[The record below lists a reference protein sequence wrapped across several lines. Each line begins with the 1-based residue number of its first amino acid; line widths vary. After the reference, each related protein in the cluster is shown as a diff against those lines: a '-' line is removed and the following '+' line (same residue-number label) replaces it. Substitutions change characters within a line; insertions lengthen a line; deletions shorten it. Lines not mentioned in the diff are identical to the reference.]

1 MKKRTTIIIIII
13 AAVII
18 IGIFLFKHFSGES
31 QNIQIETETIGRADI
46 SNTVTATGSLDAIV
60 SVDVSTQVSG
70 KIDKIYVDYNS
81 IVKKGQLLARLDTM
95 VLASKLKSSKAS
107 LDQAQADYEYQKSKY
122 ERYQKLIVKKLI
134 AQTDFDEIKYNYKS
148 SIANMEIAKA
158 SYETNKT
165 DLEYAY
171 IYSPIDGIVEE
182 RDVEE
187 GETVASNFSAPT
199 LFKIANDLTHMKIEA
214 NVDEA
219 DIGQVKINQRVE
231 FNVDAFPDRTFSG
244 KVTEV
249 RLDADTEAT
258 VITYTVVINA
268 PNPDKTLLPGMT
280 ANVVFYV
287 TEKKNIV
294 VVPNKA
300 IEFTPETNSLIS
312 YKQTHPEIKVTMPK
326 PGEQLSGDKQKE
338 VWVLTDS
345 TLYPKIIEVG
355 ETNEINYELISG
367 LNEGDRVIISMS
379 SFKGKIKSSET
390 GSSKS
395 PFMPTRPGK
404 NNKK

>member
-1 MKKRTTIIIIII
+1 MKKITIIIIL
-13 AAVII
+13 ASAII
-18 IGIFLFKHFSGES
+18 IGVFLFIHFSGKS
-31 QNIQIETETIGRADI
+31 QNIQIDTETIGRADI

-165 DLEYAY
+165 DLGYAY

-199 LFKIANDLTHMKIEA
+199 LFKIANDLTQMKIETD
-214 NVDEA
+214 VDEA

-231 FNVDAFPDRTFSG
+231 FNVDAYPDRTFSG

-249 RLDADTEAT
+249 RLDANTEAT

-287 TEKKNIV
+287 TEKNNIV

-300 IEFTPETNSLIS
+300 IQFTPNINSLIS
-312 YKQTHPEIKVTMPK
+312 YKQTHPEMKVTLPK
-326 PGEQLSGDKQKE
+326 PVEHLSGDKQKE

-345 TLYPKIIEVG
+345 TIYPKTIEVG
-355 ETNEINYELISG
+355 ETNEINYELLSG

-379 SFKGKIKSSET
+379 SFKGKIKSSEA

-395 PFMPTRPGK
+395 PFMPTRPGR
-404 NNKK
+404 NKKK

>member
-1 MKKRTTIIIIII
+1 
-13 AAVII
+13 
-18 IGIFLFKHFSGES
+18 
-31 QNIQIETETIGRADI
+31 
-46 SNTVTATGSLDAIV
+46 
-60 SVDVSTQVSG
+60 VDVSTQVSG

-122 ERYQKLIVKKLI
+122 ERYQKLIAKKLI

-165 DLEYAY
+165 DLGYAY

-187 GETVASNFSAPT
+187 GETVASNFSAPI

-231 FNVDAFPDRTFSG
+231 FNVDAYPDRTFSG

-287 TEKKNIV
+287 TEKDNIV

-300 IEFTPETNSLIS
+300 IQFTPDINSLIS
-312 YKQTHPEIKVTMPK
+312 YKQTHPEMKVTMPK
-326 PGEQLSGDKQKE
+326 PGDHLSGDKQKE

-345 TLYPKIIEVG
+345 AIYPKTIEVG
-355 ETNEINYELISG
+355 ETNEINYELLSG
-367 LNEGDRVIISMS
+367 LKEGDRVIISMS

-404 NNKK
+404 NKKK

>member
-1 MKKRTTIIIIII
+1 MKKRTTIIIIIL
-13 AAVII
+13 AASII
-18 IGIFLFKHFSGES
+18 IGFFLFKHFSGGN
-31 QNIQIETETIGRADI
+31 QDIQIETETIGRANI
-46 SNTVTATGSLDAIV
+46 SNTVTATGSLDAII

-70 KIDKIYVDYNS
+70 KIEKIFVDYNS

-122 ERYQKLIVKKLI
+122 DRYQKLIVKKLI

-148 SIANMEIAKA
+148 SIANMKIAKA

-165 DLEYAY
+165 NLSYAY

-187 GETVASNFSAPT
+187 GETVASSFSAPI
-199 LFKIANDLTHMKIEA
+199 LFKIANDLTQMKIETD
-214 NVDEA
+214 VDEA
-219 DIGQVKINQRVE
+219 DIGQVKFNQRVE
-231 FNVDAFPDRTFSG
+231 FTVDAFPDRKFSG

-249 RLDADTEAT
+249 RLDADTDAT

-287 TEKKNIV
+287 TEKNNIA

-300 IEFTPETNSLIS
+300 VQFTPDINSLIN
-312 YKQTHPEIKVTMPK
+312 YKQTHPEIEVTMPK
-326 PGEQLSGDKQKE
+326 PGKHLSKDNQKR
-338 VWVLTDS
+338 VWILTDN
-345 TLYPKIIEVG
+345 TLYPKNIEVG
-355 ETNEINYELISG
+355 ETDEINYELLSG
-367 LNEGDRVIISMS
+367 LNEGDRVIVSMS
-379 SFKGKIKSSET
+379 SFKGKTKSPGAEN
-390 GSSKS
+390 SKS
-395 PFMPTRPGK
+395 PFMPTRPGR
-404 NNKK
+404 KK

>member
-1 MKKRTTIIIIII
+1 MKKRTTIIIIL

-18 IGIFLFKHFSGES
+18 IGFFLFKHFSGKN
-31 QNIQIETETIGRADI
+31 QNIKIETETIGLADI

-70 KIDKIYVDYNS
+70 KIEKIFVDYNS
-81 IVKKGQLLARLDTM
+81 IVKKGQLLARLDTL

-148 SIANMEIAKA
+148 SIANIEIAKA

-165 DLEYAY
+165 NLSYAY

-199 LFKIANDLTHMKIEA
+199 LFKIANDLTQMKIET

-231 FNVDAFPDRTFSG
+231 FTVDAFPERTFAG
-244 KVTEV
+244 RVTEV
-249 RLDADTEAT
+249 RLDADTKAT

-287 TEKKNIV
+287 TEKNNIP

-300 IEFTPETNSLIS
+300 IQFTPEINSLIS
-312 YKQTHPEIKVTMPK
+312 YKQTHPEIKITMPE
-326 PGEQLSGDKQKE
+326 PGIHSAGDKQKR
-338 VWVLTDS
+338 VWILTDNA
-345 TLYPKIIEVG
+345 LYPKNIEVG
-355 ETNEINYELISG
+355 KTDEINYELLSG
-367 LNEGDRVIISMS
+367 LNEGDRVIVSMS
-379 SFKGKIKSSET
+379 SFKGKTKSPGAEN
-390 GSSKS
+390 SKS
-395 PFMPTRPGK
+395 PFMPTRPGR
-404 NNKK
+404 KK